1 MRTIN
6 LFTGAHDLT
15 GKKLRYPNEQNHL
28 EAPVEFQVDLT
39 PPIAY
44 IVGHENNENV
54 QKYTSTYEIDVKGE
68 DAIKLNRVEVNLRE
82 GSTEGATLQTA
93 VFTAKD
99 IEADKATLVVS
110 EEAYNKYQS
119 VELIAYDKAGNQSA
133 PYVVNIQVTQNL
145 FRLFWGNTLAKIIS
159 ASVLLVLFIFFIILL
174 KRRKDK
180 KDEAEGR

>member
-1 MRTIN
+1 MGIKEIYKSFIIGDIKNT
-6 LFTGAHDLT
+6 
-15 GKKLRYPNEQNHL
+15 E
-28 EAPVEFQVDLT
+28 VEPDVDAWERFLASL
-39 PPIAY
+39 PEP
-44 IVGHENNENV
+44 
-54 QKYTSTYEIDVKGE
+54 
-68 DAIKLNRVEVNLRE
+68 
-82 GSTEGATLQTA
+82 
-93 VFTAKD
+93 KD
-99 IEADKATLVVS
+99 RF